1 MLVEAGA
8 DIKDVQTRLGHSDI
22 STTLQTYV
30 HNTEAMADKTV
41 DIFESITG
49 NLVHGWFFR
58 GQNVDKSIDFIPT
71 PSYKSL
77 FYAAYKA
84 DTFNV

>member
-49 NLVHGWFFR
+49 NLVHG
-58 GQNVDKSIDFIPT
+58 
-71 PSYKSL
+71 
-77 FYAAYKA
+77 
-84 DTFNV
+84 